1 MAILSKSY
9 QCYQKV
15 IMFYF
20 KDQTKSGLVQNQFIK
35 LFIKSFT

>member
-15 IMFYF
+15 VMFYF
-20 KDQTKSGLVQNQFIK
+20 NVQTKSSLVQNQFIK
-35 LFIKSFT
+35 LFIRSFT